1 MEHDHDHDEHDHSGH
16 DDHETE
22 PVETDHEVEV
32 TEHESAPDYDGGH
45 DHSAHEGETVWEH
58 AWEIFTDPAHIMAEL
73 GWTIIQDL
81 LIIGL
86 LYGVVFKKVILPKL
100 RKDIH
105 KEIDAE
111 HGITHKEGK

>member
-1 MEHDHDHDEHDHSGH
+1 MEH
-16 DDHETE
+16 
-22 PVETDHEVEV
+22 
-32 TEHESAPDYDGGH
+32 EHEHA
-45 DHSAHEGETVWEH
+45 GESVWEH
-58 AWEIFTDPAHIMAEL
+58 AWEIFTDPAHILAEL
-73 GWTIIQDL
+73 GWTAIQDV

-111 HGITHKEGK
+111 HGITHKED